1 MSEMLASLTSLLLA
15 IAVVP
20 PGGGEDGCPPPRQV
34 TDALQARLPWALARA
49 AGPGGAASPPAPGT
63 LRLGLGVTPAGG
75 VRVQLTDAGGEAVLV
90 RALPA
95 AVRTRPAD

>member
-20 PGGGEDGCPPPRQV
+20 PGGGEDGCPAPRPG
-34 TDALQARLPWALARA
+34 TDALQARLPWALAPAGRARA

-90 RALPA
+90 RALP
-95 AVRTRPAD
+95 